1 MSRNIRVAIDLRD
14 LKKGKTGTLTYL
26 KSLCLVFD
34 NLNKINGVE
43 YLYIRYPFSVFDGK
57 NRVGK
62 IIEHILFTLWKQLV
76 LPIYCL
82 IHRVDILF
90 CTDYFLPLL
99 PIPQKKVVV
108 FHDTFFFEHPQ
119 NYNPIWL
126 KSFHLIALRAL
137 NSNTKIIVPSNYVKT
152 RLEIFLPLM
161 KDQII
166 VVYEAAKKI
175 QLQQTESFEVWK
187 QQFNKKLEV
196 DKFILY
202 VGTLDY
208 RKNLES
214 FVKAFY
220 TVQKSHPGVKFII
233 AGDSP
238 KYKYGNGKAALIKL
252 IHSLDMND
260 KVLLIGKVNDTQLQY
275 LYRNALCYGF
285 PSLDEG
291 FGLPII
297 EAMENG
303 LPVMAANNT
312 VLPEIG
318 GDAAIYFSPFNQDEM
333 TNAIQTLI
341 KNDSLR
347 NELKIKGQERAKLFS
362 WEKAGKE
369 IESIFKK
376 FHVTQSI

>member
-1 MSRNIRVAIDLRD
+1 MSKNIRVAIDLRD

-26 KSLCLVFD
+26 NSLYLVFD

-43 YLYIRYPFSVFDGK
+43 YLFIHYPFSVFDGK
-57 NRVGK
+57 NKIGK
-62 IIEHILFTLWKQLV
+62 LLEHFLFTFWKQFV
-76 LPIYCL
+76 LPIYC
-82 IHRVDILF
+82 IINRVDILF

-126 KSFHLIALRAL
+126 KTFHFIALRAL
-137 NSNTKIIVPSNYVKT
+137 NANTKIIVPSNYVKT
-152 RLEIFLPLM
+152 RLEKFLPLM
-161 KDQII
+161 KDQIT

-175 QLQQTESFEVWK
+175 ELQQSESFEVWK
-187 QQFNKKLEV
+187 QQFNKKLEE

-220 TVQKSHPGVKFII
+220 TVQKNNPGIKFII

-238 KYKYGNGKAALIKL
+238 KYKYGNGKAALINL
-252 IHSLDMND
+252 IQSLELND
-260 KVLLIGKVNDTQLQY
+260 KVFLIGKVNDTQLQY
-275 LYRNALCYGF
+275 LYRNALCYAF

-291 FGLPII
+291 FGLPIV

-312 VLPEIG
+312 ALPEIG
-318 GDAAIYFSPFNQDEM
+318 GEAAIYFSPFNQDEM

-341 KNDSLR
+341 KSDSLR
-347 NELKIKGQERAKLFS
+347 NELKDKGQERAKLFS
-362 WEKAGKE
+362 WEKAGKK
-369 IESIFKK
+369 IEVIFKNFNAK
-376 FHVTQSI
+376 N

>member
-34 NLNKINGVE
+34 NLNKNNGVE

-57 NRVGK
+57 NKAGK
-62 IIEHILFTLWKQLV
+62 ILEHILFTLWKQIV

-82 IHRVDILF
+82 MKGVDILF

-126 KSFHLIALRAL
+126 KTFHSIALRAL
-137 NSNTKIIVPSNYVKT
+137 NSNTKIIVPSNYVKA
-152 RLEIFLPLM
+152 RLEMFLPLM
-161 KDQII
+161 KDQIT

-175 QLQQTESFEVWK
+175 QLQQNESFEVWI
-187 QQFNKKLEV
+187 QQLNRKLE
-196 DKFILY
+196 DNKFILY

-208 RKNLES
+208 RKNLER
-214 FVKAFY
+214 FVEAFY
-220 TVQKSHPGVKFII
+220 TVQKSHPGIKFII

-252 IHSLDMND
+252 IQSLDLND

-275 LYRNALCYGF
+275 LYKHALCYAF

-312 VLPEIG
+312 ALPEIG
-318 GDAAIYFSPFNQDEM
+318 GNAAIYFSPFNLDDM
-333 TNAIQTLI
+333 TNAIQNLI
-341 KNDSLR
+341 QNEILR
-347 NELKIKGQERAKLFS
+347 NELSENGQERAKLFS

-369 IESIFKK
+369 IEFIFKQ
-376 FHVTQSI
+376 FHVTK

>member
-34 NLNKINGVE
+34 NLNKNNGVE
-43 YLYIRYPFSVFDGK
+43 YLYIRYPFSVFDGENK
-57 NRVGK
+57 LGK
-62 IIEHILFTLWKQLV
+62 ILEHILFTLWKQIV
-76 LPIYCL
+76 LPIYCM
-82 IHRVDILF
+82 IKGVDILF

-108 FHDTFFFEHPQ
+108 FHDTFFFEHAQ

-126 KSFHLIALRAL
+126 KTFHSIALRAL
-137 NSNTKIIVPSNYVKT
+137 NANTKIIVPSNYVKS
-152 RLEIFLPLM
+152 RLELFLPLM
-161 KDQII
+161 KHQIT

-175 QLQQTESFEVWK
+175 QLQQNESYEIWK
-187 QQFNKKLEV
+187 QQFNNKL
-196 DKFILY
+196 DDYKFILY

-208 RKNLES
+208 RKNLER
-214 FVKAFY
+214 FVNAFY
-220 TVQKSHPGVKFII
+220 TVKKSHPDVKFII

-252 IHSLDMND
+252 IQSLDLND
-260 KVLLIGKVNDTQLQY
+260 RVLLIGKVNDTQLQY
-275 LYRNALCYGF
+275 LYSHALCYAF

-312 VLPEIG
+312 ALPEIG
-318 GDAAIYFSPFNQDEM
+318 GNAAIYFSPFNLDEM
-333 TNAIQTLI
+333 ANAIQTLI
-341 KNDSLR
+341 QNEILR
-347 NELKIKGQERAKLFS
+347 NQLKENGQQRAKLFS

-369 IESIFKK
+369 IELIFKQ
-376 FHVTQSI
+376 FHVTK

>member
-34 NLNKINGVE
+34 NLNKNNGVE

-57 NRVGK
+57 NRFGK
-62 IIEHILFTLWKQLV
+62 ILEHILFTLWKQIV
-76 LPIYCL
+76 LPIYC
-82 IHRVDILF
+82 IINRVDILF

-119 NYNPIWL
+119 NYSPIWL
-126 KSFHLIALRAL
+126 KTFHSIALRAL
-137 NSNTKIIVPSNYVKT
+137 NANTQIIVPSNYVKT

-161 KDQII
+161 KDQVT

-175 QLQQTESFEVWK
+175 QLQQSESFEVWK
-187 QQFNKKLEV
+187 QQFNRKLEE

-208 RKNLES
+208 RKNLERL
-214 FVKAFY
+214 VKAFY
-220 TVQKSHPGVKFII
+220 TVQKINPGVKLII

-238 KYKYGNGKAALIKL
+238 KYQYGNGKAALINL
-252 IHSLDMND
+252 IQSLELND
-260 KVLLIGKVNDTQLQY
+260 KVFLVGRVNDTQLQY
-275 LYRNALCYGF
+275 FYGQALCYAF

-312 VLPEIG
+312 ALPEIG
-318 GDAAIYFSPFNQDEM
+318 GDAAIYFSPFNLEEM
-333 TNAIQTLI
+333 TNAMQALI
-341 KNDSLR
+341 TNATLR
-347 NELKIKGQERAKLFS
+347 NQLKENGQARAKLFS
-362 WEKAGKE
+362 WEKAGIE
-369 IESIFKK
+369 IELIFKK
-376 FHVTQSI
+376 FHANNKF